1 MIGQTRERGHFAG
14 DPESSERVMRSVTG
28 IAVCFHLLDTSSTA
42 VSFYASGRIP
52 TRHQKR
58 LCWPQRIKPVS

>member
-14 DPESSERVMRSVTG
+14 GPESSERVMRSVTG
-28 IAVCFHLLDTSSTA
+28 TVVCFHLLDTSSIA
-42 VSFYASGRIP
+42 ISFYASGRIP